1 VLADWKELS
10 RTDAM
15 ITGGR
20 PTSIGRY
27 VRKRLAEQ
35 HPDWSKERIEA
46 ALAGTRASMSGPVSG
61 KTTFEAWLKK
71 RSVEEQNKVLGVGKA
86 KLWRSGK
93 IGFSDLVD
101 QRGNP
106 LTLAQLQ
113 AA

>member
-1 VLADWKELS
+1 VVADWKELS

-27 VRKRLAEQ
+27 VRKRLQEQ
-35 HPDWSKERIEA
+35 GLRGEA
-46 ALAGTRASMSGPVSG
+46 LTEAFSTVRASLSGPVSG

-71 RSVEEQNKVLGVGKA
+71 RSVAEQNTVLGVGKA